1 MLASPLNTSADKG
14 MALTPDSC
22 VAAGR
27 RLLQFQFGGVISAL
41 NAGQLNQ
48 AAVQQLAQA
57 GFGAATNL
65 AGLTQTNVDV
75 AGAPPKMVLHC
86 HCSVISSAVQKHY
99 MRHAV
104 AGTL

>member
-1 MLASPLNTSADKG
+1 MLANPLKTSADKG
-14 MALTPDSC
+14 MALTPHSC

-27 RLLQFQFGGVISAL
+27 KLLQFQFGGVISAL

-65 AGLTQTNVDV
+65 AGVTQIN
-75 AGAPPKMVLHC
+75 ANGAPPRDGATNGMPLFC
-86 HCSVISSAVQKHY
+86 YSI
-99 MRHAV
+99 
-104 AGTL
+104 